1 MSGADVVVSV
11 GHPPGGRGHVQEAGH
26 RGCSRPPNTF
36 VLQKKLRSELK
47 FLDLSALVNLK
58 KINPNG

>member
-36 VLQKKLRSELK
+36 VLQKKLRREEHYWIRNSI
-47 FLDLSALVNLK
+47 DT
-58 KINPNG
+58 